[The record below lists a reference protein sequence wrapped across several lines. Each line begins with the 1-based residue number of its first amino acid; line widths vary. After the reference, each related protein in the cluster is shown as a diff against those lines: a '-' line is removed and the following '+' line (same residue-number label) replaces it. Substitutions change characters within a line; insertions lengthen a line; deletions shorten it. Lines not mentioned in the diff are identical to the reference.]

1 MKIFRTVN
9 DAGCRSCSPP
19 VEEQLHISSEGKVC
33 QQYTGGCLFDCQAA
47 SVMSL
52 ENNLRGQFVF
62 IALNQKSNN
71 RTQQPAATCH
81 KHRGAQG
88 FTIFSLV
95 VFGYMPCWEN
105 LDHQI
110 LCPGHEPQP
119 SDNWWLPDRSTWKRT
134 IQLHSKFRTKQVS
147 ITVYSVKN
155 HLVIMLKMSELLVT
169 YFLSDTL
176 QPTNNAKSCSESFH
190 TRQLARPAV
199 VDRICSHQVR
209 QQP

>member
-1 MKIFRTVN
+1 MQAVDPAVLQWKSSCTYLQKVRFASSTLE
-9 DAGCRSCSPP
+9 DACLI
-19 VEEQLHISSEGKVC
+19 VKQLLWWVWKTTWGDS
-33 QQYTGGCLFDCQAA
+33 LFLLLLTRRA
-47 SVMSL
+47 
-52 ENNLRGQFVF
+52 
-62 IALNQKSNN
+62 I
-71 RTQQPAATCH
+71 TQQPAATCH
-81 KHRGAQG
+81 KHRDAQG